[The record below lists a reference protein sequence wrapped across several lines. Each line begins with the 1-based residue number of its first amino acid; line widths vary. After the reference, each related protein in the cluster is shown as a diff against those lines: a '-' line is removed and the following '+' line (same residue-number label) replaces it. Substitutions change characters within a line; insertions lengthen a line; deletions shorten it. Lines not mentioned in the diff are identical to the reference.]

1 MYLVI
6 DLEPTMPP
14 SSRALIFV
22 AWVRHRQVARA
33 AARAP
38 HAQYLPTYG
47 QVRRSTAVHCGH
59 RNLRAVG

>member
-6 DLEPTMPP
+6 DLEPTRSMPP

-33 AARAP
+33 AARPMRRYWPYVP
-38 HAQYLPTYG
+38 HARYAV
-47 QVRRSTAVHCGH
+47 VRPYIADIAICV
-59 RNLRAVG
+59 